1 MLYCYP
7 FLTKKQSFMHS
18 CHSKSAKSN
27 PHSVWLELSISLC
40 LVFLMHHTQ
49 SLTLFILQPVSFFSL
64 PLLVWWLS
72 LHSLCSS
79 RTPHSALSTV
89 SDRTSQTAA
98 MTDISQP
105 LVSPLADLIPF
116 SLSFPFTLN
125 TRTALNR
132 LSLASSKDY
141 HNHHISLPVLELI
154 GLTAPF

>member
-7 FLTKKQSFMHS
+7 FLAKKQSFMHW

-27 PHSVWLELSISLC
+27 PHSVRQELSISLC

-72 LHSLCSS
+72 LHSS

-98 MTDISQP
+98 MTDITQP
-105 LVSPLADLIPF
+105 LVSPLADLIPL
-116 SLSFPFTLN
+116 SLSFPFPLN
-125 TRTALNR
+125 TRTALNH